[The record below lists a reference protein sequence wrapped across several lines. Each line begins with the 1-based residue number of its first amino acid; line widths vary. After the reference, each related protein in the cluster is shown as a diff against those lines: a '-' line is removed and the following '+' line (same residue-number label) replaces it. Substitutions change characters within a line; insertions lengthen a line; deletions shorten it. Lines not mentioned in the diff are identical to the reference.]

1 MRSYKVNGHFPVR
14 DRVAVPF
21 TCQIE
26 AGQGGRARSPLGTIG
41 NSQAVEDFVVPTIR
55 QMKSGV
61 PERPTPPLLSA
72 MAEEDAEPSGSVAG
86 VIDDPSFPPTP
97 HLERLYAEVKARL
110 DLQRAEFDD
119 LQRIVAI
126 VLAAGGVVLGFAGAQ
141 FPGVHANHAKFWLF
155 LAAVVVLALD
165 IVAGGAALWPRGE
178 KTTAQPGPL
187 VDGYLSVATNVMLYD
202 LITAARQAY
211 EINEAAG
218 PWRLRSDLVRLQLL
232 GLGGGAVLLAAGV
245 VAPHL

>member
-1 MRSYKVNGHFPVR
+1 MACLANG
-14 DRVAVPF
+14 
-21 TCQIE
+21 
-26 AGQGGRARSPLGTIG
+26 
-41 NSQAVEDFVVPTIR
+41 SQSD
-55 QMKSGV
+55 
-61 PERPTPPLLSA
+61 PPLPYAPA
-72 MAEEDAEPSGSVAG
+72 MAEASAERSGGVAS

-110 DLQRAEFDD
+110 DLQRAELDD

-155 LAAVVVLALD
+155 LAAVAVLALD
-165 IVAGGAALWPRGE
+165 IVAGGAALWPRVE

-218 PWRLRSDLVRLQLL
+218 PWRVRSGLVHLQLL

-245 VAPHL
+245 VSPHV